1 MSTENIL
8 LVLLAFAVLVI
19 IIHYKNSIEPFQ
31 NADISTPPEL
41 ADPIPSIKASLDEK
55 LNSYLAS
62 YKYKASEMENE
73 LNKYPEMSR
82 DFTSY
87 YNKLHDSV
95 YGGISIDKAKV
106 FMPKIVDILKG
117 QANIES
123 KYNTN
128 LDISLLTDE
137 LKKYFSTQNNPYT
150 LEKVPDEDDYF
161 IKTFN
166 GYLTYDKSIIK
177 YDIQPISTEPLK
189 LQRITELGQ
198 EVNNLVLSSYSDRT
212 IASLEKELELLDEDA
227 GHLKPIT
234 LPRAIKSYQNGD
246 NISVISANNDKYLVA
261 LNGGCI
267 KTGSDGSYD
276 ITKCNTSD
284 NSQQFDIKNVYD
296 SDQYNIWV
304 LENDEVNPNDRI
316 KYPFAMVRSV
326 NTDNCLTN
334 NYGKVSIEPCKVSKG
349 QRWKLLDTNAKC
361 MDFSKSFKNNNK

>member
-1 MSTENIL
+1 MDTENVLLIL
-8 LVLLAFAVLVI
+8 LSLAVLVI
-19 IIHYKNSIEPFQ
+19 IIHYKNSMEPFQ
-31 NADISTPPEL
+31 NNDTNNTTPEP

-62 YKYKASEMENE
+62 YKYKASEMEGE
-73 LNKYPEMSR
+73 LNNSPEMSR

-87 YNKLHDSV
+87 YNKLRDSV
-95 YGGISIDKAKV
+95 YGGISLEKAEG

-137 LKKYFSTQNNPYT
+137 LKKYFDTQNNPYT
-150 LEKVPDEDDYF
+150 LEKVEGEDNYF

-177 YDIQPISTEPLK
+177 YDLQPISTEPIK

-246 NISVISANNDKYLVA
+246 NISVVSANNDKYLVA
-261 LNGGCI
+261 LNGGCA

-296 SDQYNIWV
+296 SDQYNVWIQ
-304 LENDEVNPNDRI
+304 ENDEVNPNDRI
-316 KYPFAMVRSV
+316 MYPFAMVRSV

-349 QRWKLLDTNAKC
+349 QRWKLLDTNTKC
-361 MDFSKSFKNNNK
+361 MDYNKS